1 MRLSLALAGVL
12 ALAIAPSALAQGTI
26 TATGSGQSAVSPQDR
41 KDNASIAKAVADAY
55 AAALPKAIADARED
69 ATALAQ
75 AAGLPLGALQSVSDG
90 ATTGTPYFFPFGSS
104 QVLGTFGPGKFCGNV
119 HIPVFHTT
127 KSGRRV
133 VTGHHTRRTCR
144 VPSSIT
150 RTVTLT
156 FATG

>member
-1 MRLSLALAGVL
+1 MRASLALAGAL
-12 ALAIAPSALAQGTI
+12 ALAAAPSALAQGTI
-26 TATGSGQSAVSPQDR
+26 TATGNGQSAVSPQHR
-41 KDNASIAKAVADAY
+41 KDNASIAKAVAGAY
-55 AAALPKAIADARED
+55 TAALPKAIADARED

-75 AAGLPLGALQSVSDG
+75 ATGLPLGGLLSVSDG
-90 ATTGTPYFFPFGSS
+90 PATGGPYFFPYGSS

-119 HIPVFHTT
+119 HTAVFRTN

-133 VTGHHTRRTCR
+133 VTGHRTHRTCR
-144 VPSSIT
+144 IPSSIT